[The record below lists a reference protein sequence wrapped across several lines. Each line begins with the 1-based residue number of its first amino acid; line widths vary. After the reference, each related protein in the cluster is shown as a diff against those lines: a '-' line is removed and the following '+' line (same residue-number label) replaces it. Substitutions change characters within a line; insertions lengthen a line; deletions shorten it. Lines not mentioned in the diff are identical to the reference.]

1 MVTPYKHNTIE
12 VLKLTTCDGDTF
24 MVQRAG
30 CNFHKTSEAQFMR
43 TILAPHTKQYEFYT
57 VEWKKDVDNPNIS
70 ELDAIT
76 LGNAILTLNRLG
88 FKSSF
93 NAPGNGP
100 FDKAF
105 QNIMRYCTGEELLY
119 D

>member
-1 MVTPYKHNTIE
+1 MELVYKKNAIE
-12 VLKLTTCDGDTF
+12 VLKLTTAEGDTF
-24 MVQRAG
+24 MVERAG

-43 TILAPHTKQYEFYT
+43 AILAPHTKQYEFYT
-57 VEWKKDVDNPNIS
+57 VEWEEVENPNIS
-70 ELDAIT
+70 ELEAIT
-76 LGNAILTLNRLG
+76 LGNAILQLNRLG
-88 FKSSF
+88 FKSTF

-105 QNIMRYCTGEELLY
+105 QNIVRYCIGEELIY